1 MLDILRNLVQMLIA
15 GLREISIEPKI
26 VSDLRPGL
34 TEPVIVLGANF
45 FGPSELECLPR
56 GAIILNVENS
66 SSAFLN
72 AEYIRV
78 LRRLSVWDFDRNNA
92 LELAR
97 MLVRPVHYFRMFYVS
112 QLSRIADAVEQDI
125 DVLFFGSFNS
135 RRSAVLDG
143 LRARGLLVHAVFG
156 VFGSELDDL
165 IARSKVVINIHF
177 YENGRLEVIRLF
189 DLLANGR
196 AVVSE
201 LNPGE
206 PLDDDLAGA
215 FVTAPYEQ
223 LVEVTEAL
231 ARNPDRR
238 SRVATAGLHAFR
250 RRRPNTIL
258 HEALAWSAT
267 PRPPSDAAVG
277 SGKLYDPNMF
287 NIDND
292 KRWHPDIVADIADR
306 ELFAREY
313 PSRRF
318 GMLRLQRGWFDSI
331 TATHVLQH
339 IPDLVS
345 AMTNCLALLCEGGL
359 LRVTVPYDLSYGAWQ
374 DPTHVHA
381 FNERSWLYYCEW
393 YWHVGWTES
402 RFDLIEQSFHNSPW
416 GDTLAARGCA
426 ADEILRSPRAVD
438 EMRVVLRKR
447 RLTEDELAYG
457 RAMRGDA
464 RGTGPIA

>member
-1 MLDILRNLVQMLIA
+1 MVGILDGLVRMLIG
-15 GLREISIEPKI
+15 GLREISIEPEI
-26 VSDLRPGL
+26 VNDLRPGL
-34 TEPVIVLGANF
+34 AGPVIVLGANL
-45 FGPSELECLPR
+45 FGPSELDSLPR
-56 GAIILNVENS
+56 GSIIFNVENS
-66 SSAFLN
+66 SSAFLS

-78 LRRLSVWDFDRNNA
+78 LRKFAVWDFDQNNA
-92 LELAR
+92 LDLAR
-97 MLVRPVHYFRMFYVS
+97 MLVRPVYYFRMFYIKP
-112 QLSRIADAVEQDI
+112 LSRIADAAQQDI
-125 DVLFFGSFNS
+125 DVLFFGSFNL

-177 YENGRLEVIRLF
+177 YENGRLEMVRLF

-206 PLDDDLAGA
+206 ALDDDLAGA

-238 SRVATAGLHAFR
+238 SRVAMAGLQAFSC
-250 RRRPNTIL
+250 RRPNTIL
-258 HEALAWSAT
+258 REALAWSAA
-267 PRPPSDAAVG
+267 PRPPNDAVVG
-277 SGKLYDPNMF
+277 SGKMYDPNLF

-306 ELFAREY
+306 ELFAREF

-331 TATHVLQH
+331 IASHVLEH

-393 YWHVGWTES
+393 YWYIGWTES

-416 GDTLAARGCA
+416 GDALAARGCA

-447 RLTEDELAYG
+447 RLTEEELAYG
-457 RAMRGDA
+457 QAMRGDA
-464 RGTGPIA
+464 RATSPIT